1 MDNVRS
7 LIRHEGTKS
16 KTQVVRLALNDQ
28 KTTSY
33 AKIGGKEKNMG
44 TDGTV

>member
-16 KTQVVRLALNDQ
+16 KTQVSRLALKDQ
-28 KTTSY
+28 KARSY